1 MGEATLK
8 PKRLDPHTIMK
19 AAKLLMMGI
28 TLDGVDGGP
37 SLFRNL

>member
-28 TLDGVDGGP
+28 TLDGGP